1 VDGRRSG
8 GGVSLTK
15 RQRKQT
21 VDGLS
26 AASVNMPSWSKG
38 PTGSMLRHVDFTSNS
53 RGGSPLLSFPIQPV
67 VDQLSFPAHYFR
79 FARHRPQSGVSA
91 NVKLVHRRSMG
102 DTCVVDFSSLC

>member
-1 VDGRRSG
+1 MDGRRSG

-38 PTGSMLRHVDFTSNS
+38 PTGSMLRHVDFTS
-53 RGGSPLLSFPIQPV
+53 
-67 VDQLSFPAHYFR
+67 
-79 FARHRPQSGVSA
+79 
-91 NVKLVHRRSMG
+91 
-102 DTCVVDFSSLC
+102 